1 MKAYECDHCG
11 KILTPA
17 ESDQT
22 FTIKI
27 KKTGIKKTGMPE
39 DYYNAVKCHVCDQCL
54 ETIAD
59 YLGVTKFTC

>member
-1 MKAYECDHCG
+1 MKVYECDHCG

-17 ESDQT
+17 ERNQT

-27 KKTGIKKTGMPE
+27 KKTGMPE
-39 DYYNAVKCHVCDQCL
+39 RYRSAAKYHVCDQCL

-59 YLGVTKFTC
+59 FLGAEFTY

>member
-11 KILTPA
+11 TILTPA

-22 FTIKI
+22 YTIKI
-27 KKTGIKKTGMPE
+27 KHTGMPE
-39 DYYNAVKCHVCDQCL
+39 KFQSAAKCHVCGKCL

-59 YLGVTKFTC
+59 FLGVEVEP

>member
-11 KILTPA
+11 TILTPA
-17 ESDQT
+17 ERDQT

-27 KKTGIKKTGMPE
+27 KKTGMPE
-39 DYYNAVKCHVCDQCL
+39 EYQSAVKCHVCDQCL

-59 YLGVTKFTC
+59 FLGVTKFDKR